1 MSCMIMSK
9 EPLAALANA
18 TEALLNCGYDYFG
31 FDPPDSLL
39 AAARD
44 CRNMGFFSADA
55 LYRRMYALNVAA
67 YNGRYADHEQPMTDE
82 TPDVDL
88 SKYRVHCPPEYAEH
102 HHAVRPWHYQLAKL
116 LDFWIYQVTED
127 ATRNDAFVLAMR
139 ECRDHLFQFI
149 VQRSAEYDRY
159 EWGRL

>member
-31 FDPPDSLL
+31 FDSPDSLL

-44 CRNMGFFSADA
+44 CRNMGFFSADS
-55 LYRRMYALNVAA
+55 LYQKMYALNVAA
-67 YNGRYADHEQPMTDE
+67 YNGRYADHEQPMDDE
-82 TPDVDL
+82 APDVDL
-88 SKYRVHCPPEYAEH
+88 SKYMVHRPPEYADH
-102 HHAVRPWHYQLAKL
+102 HHAVRLWHYRLAKL
-116 LDFWIYQVTED
+116 LDFWIYQVSED
-127 ATRNDAFVLAMR
+127 ATRNDAFVAAMR
-139 ECRDHLFQFI
+139 EFQDCLFRFI
-149 VQRSAEYDRY
+149 VRRSSEYDAH